1 MQKKDLKNQS
11 DKNIQ
16 QIWSIRNFLNMI
28 EGIYEK
34 NTANIMLH
42 KEKTA
47 KFTCN
52 FMNETR
58 MPAFTTAI

>member
-1 MQKKDLKNQS
+1 
-11 DKNIQ
+11 
-16 QIWSIRNFLNMI
+16 MI

-42 KEKTA
+42 KEKIA
-47 KFTCN
+47 NFTCN